1 MLINLADLDSDK
13 TFDCDVCI
21 VGAGVAGQ
29 TLAMSLVEKGIDV
42 LLCESGKRDFD
53 PEIQTLAEGRNI
65 GETYY
70 DLHTSRLRLFGG
82 TAAIWG
88 GRCAEL
94 DPIDFETRDYV
105 PHSGWPISK
114 KTLDPYY
121 KKMFDQLG
129 LECPGNDGL
138 WERINQTRPP
148 FNSEQL
154 SPGLWCFDENGERFT
169 DPNRGSLKNVRTLL
183 QATLSE
189 LDVAENGEVQ
199 AAQFSNLSDKIATVK
214 AKRYVLA
221 AGAMETVRLLM
232 GAVPARPDGFG
243 NAHDQLG
250 RFFMEHPHAR
260 GGQIL
265 ATNMAQAIRSL
276 PRALRVRGR
285 RYAAYLRPSEILQRK
300 AGILNSSLS
309 FAPRRH
315 EGLKIDP
322 VRATKD
328 KLKHD
333 LPSTKFWRMLYK
345 SAKNIGIKGRE
356 LTDPWPTVR
365 KLKRKPDT
373 FGLYA
378 VIRAEQAPNPD
389 SRLLLSNE
397 RDAAGLRRLDFDW
410 QLQDIDKRSVRVLME
425 TLDSEFKN
433 LGWGEIIPAAWINE
447 PEIIWNFDPLISSH
461 SIGGYHHMG
470 GTRMSGSAKTGVVD
484 ENCRLHESPNLYVA
498 SSSVFPTGG
507 WANPTVTIMALA
519 DRLGDHLAA
528 QHLS

>member
-1 MLINLADLDSDK
+1 MLLNLADLD
-13 TFDCDVCI
+13 TNQTLNCDVCI

-53 PEIQTLAEGRNI
+53 SKIQSLAEGKNI

-70 DLHTSRLRLFGG
+70 DLHTSRLRLYGG

-94 DPIDFETRDYV
+94 DPIDFEKRDFV

-114 KTLDPYY
+114 TTLDPYY
-121 KKMFDQLG
+121 EKAFHSLG
-129 LECPGNDGL
+129 LERPSEDDI
-138 WERINQTRPP
+138 WEKIKQPRPP
-148 FNSEQL
+148 FNGDRL
-154 SPGLWCFDENGERFT
+154 SAGLWSFDENGERFT
-169 DPNRGSLKNVRTLL
+169 DPNRGSLKDIRTLI
-183 QATLSE
+183 QATLTE
-189 LDVAENGEVQ
+189 LDVAENGEVK
-199 AAQFSNLSDKIATVK
+199 AARFSDLSGKSVSVK
-214 AKRYVLA
+214 AKTFVLA

-232 GAVPARPDGFG
+232 GAVPTRPEGFG
-243 NAHDQLG
+243 NAKDQLG

-265 ATNMAQAIRSL
+265 APNMAQAIRAL
-276 PRALRVRGR
+276 PRALRVKGR
-285 RYAAYLRPSEILQRK
+285 RYAAYLRPSEALQRE

-315 EGLKIDP
+315 AGLKMDA
-322 VRATKD
+322 VRAAKD

-333 LPSTKFWRMLYK
+333 LPSTKFWRSFYK
-345 SAKNIGIKGRE
+345 NMKAVGIKGRE

-365 KLKRKPDT
+365 KLKRKADT

-389 SRLLLSNE
+389 SRLCLSNA
-397 RDAAGLRRLDFDW
+397 RDAFGLRRLEFDW
-410 QLQDIDKRSVRVLME
+410 QLQDIDKRSVRVLIE

-433 LGWGEIIPAAWINE
+433 LGWGEVIPASWLND
-447 PEIIWNFDPLISSH
+447 PESVWYFDPLISSH
-461 SIGGYHHMG
+461 SISGYHHMG

-484 ENCRLHESPNLYVA
+484 ENCRLHESPNLYIA

-519 DRLGDHLAA
+519 DRLGDHLAD
-528 QHLS
+528 QYSP

>member
-1 MLINLADLDSDK
+1 MLIDLPDLDSDQ
-13 TFDCDVCI
+13 TLICDVCI

-29 TLAMSLVEKGIDV
+29 TLAMSLVAKGLDV

-53 PEIQTLAEGRNI
+53 PDIQKLAEGRNI

-70 DLHTSRLRLFGG
+70 DLETSRLRLFGG

-94 DPIDFETRDYV
+94 DPIDFEKRDYV

-121 KKMFDQLG
+121 KKIFDQLG
-129 LECPGNDGL
+129 LERSGDDTL
-138 WERINQTRPP
+138 WERINQPKPP
-148 FNSEQL
+148 FNSDKL
-154 SPGLWCFDENGERFT
+154 SAGLWCFDENGERFT
-169 DPNRGSLKNVRTLL
+169 DPNRGSLKDVRTLL
-183 QATLSE
+183 EATLTK
-189 LDVAENGEVQ
+189 LDVAENGRVIG
-199 AAQFSNLSDKIATVK
+199 AQFNSLSGKSAFVK
-214 AKRYVLA
+214 AKSFVLA

-265 ATNMAQAIRSL
+265 PKDVAQAVRLL
-276 PRALRVRGR
+276 PRALRIKGR
-285 RYAAYLRPSEILQRK
+285 RYAAYLRPSEVFQRE

-315 EGLKIDP
+315 EGLKKDA
-322 VRATKD
+322 VRAVKD

-333 LPSTKFWRMLYK
+333 LPSTKFWRSFYK
-345 SAKNIGIKGRE
+345 KIKALSIKGHE
-356 LTDPWPTVR
+356 LRDPWPIVK
-365 KLKRKPDT
+365 KLKRKPET

-389 SRLLLSNE
+389 SRLLLSHH
-397 RDAAGLRRLDFDW
+397 RDASGLRRLEFDW
-410 QLQDIDKRSVRVLME
+410 RLLDIDKRSIQVLME
-425 TLDSEFKN
+425 TLDTEFKT
-433 LGWGEIIPAAWINE
+433 LGWGEVIPAAWINE
-447 PEIIWNFDPLISSH
+447 PEVMWNFDPLISAH
-461 SIGGYHHMG
+461 HIGGYHHMG
-470 GTRMSGSAKTGVVD
+470 GTRMSDTAATGVVD
-484 ENCRLHESPNLYVA
+484 ENCRLFESPNLYIA

-519 DRLGDHLAA
+519 DRLGDYLADHLPD
-528 QHLS
+528 